1 MITQAKILAFPAS
14 FCFGVFFYV
23 CFFWVGGVHVRK
35 SKIHWFH
42 LFADYDLEN
51 GGGSNFNKWRKC
63 QKCVTSPTLWGSG
76 WFDLFSLIFLYRT
89 VKSWK
94 WESVLVTTP
103 NYSIKTLYIHSEHR
117 TDHSAQMCLDAFT
130 NMLDVMQSLAY
141 CAGWFLR
148 RFQDFVTVLFPL
160 DLLFFFY
167 LKCTCE
173 KLENVGSW
181 VFFIIILFTVFLN
194 SLFLLY
200 FMLEQ
205 HILSFNILVLI
216 PGLKWK
222 SLPMLLVSHL
232 LIDWFLWIHLWIR
245 VLWLMCNMQSTLA
258 LCSPQKIQRNFRH
271 NLGQAERYVCY
282 FIKLK
287 NKLNFGAFSKYN
299 EEMSIQ
305 LV

>member
-1 MITQAKILAFPAS
+1 MLNLNCLS
-14 FCFGVFFYV
+14 LMH
-23 CFFWVGGVHVRK
+23 CFFLIFVPNKWGTKKHCVNMNSSSSVWSHKPKFWHFQPRFVLGFLFFGGVHVRK

-51 GGGSNFNKWRKC
+51 GGGGASNFNKWRKY

-160 DLLFFFY
+160 DLLVFFY

-181 VFFIIILFTVFLN
+181 GFF
-194 SLFLLY
+194 LFLVY
-200 FMLEQ
+200 
-205 HILSFNILVLI
+205 S
-216 PGLKWK
+216 
-222 SLPMLLVSHL
+222 
-232 LIDWFLWIHLWIR
+232 
-245 VLWLMCNMQSTLA
+245 
-258 LCSPQKIQRNFRH
+258 LCS
-271 NLGQAERYVCY
+271 
-282 FIKLK
+282 
-287 NKLNFGAFSKYN
+287 
-299 EEMSIQ
+299 
-305 LV
+305 

>member
-1 MITQAKILAFPAS
+1 MNSSSSVWSHKPKFWHFQPRFVLGFL
-14 FCFGVFFYV
+14 FFS
-23 CFFWVGGVHVRK
+23 FFWGGVHVRK

-51 GGGSNFNKWRKC
+51 GGGNNFNKWRKC

-160 DLLFFFY
+160 DLLFFFFF
-167 LKCTCE
+167 KCTCE

-181 VFFIIILFTVFLN
+181 VFFY
-194 SLFLLY
+194 S
-200 FMLEQ
+200 
-205 HILSFNILVLI
+205 
-216 PGLKWK
+216 
-222 SLPMLLVSHL
+222 
-232 LIDWFLWIHLWIR
+232 
-245 VLWLMCNMQSTLA
+245 
-258 LCSPQKIQRNFRH
+258 
-271 NLGQAERYVCY
+271 Y
-282 FIKLK
+282 FIHCVLK
-287 NKLNFGAFSKYN
+287 FIIFVILHVRTAHSF
-299 EEMSIQ
+299 I
-305 LV
+305 

>member
-1 MITQAKILAFPAS
+1 MNSSSSVWSHKPKFWHFQPRFVW
-14 FCFGVFFYV
+14 GFFV
-23 CFFWVGGVHVRK
+23 CFVFVGGGHVRK

-51 GGGSNFNKWRKC
+51 GAKKAISINEKNVKNVSHHLPFEE
-63 QKCVTSPTLWGSG
+63 VV
-76 WFDLFSLIFLYRT
+76 DLTYSHLQT

-103 NYSIKTLYIHSEHR
+103 NYSIKTLYIHSEHW

-148 RFQDFVTVLFPL
+148 RFQDFVTILFPL

-181 VFFIIILFTVFLN
+181 VFF
-194 SLFLLY
+194 Y
-200 FMLEQ
+200 
-205 HILSFNILVLI
+205 
-216 PGLKWK
+216 
-222 SLPMLLVSHL
+222 
-232 LIDWFLWIHLWIR
+232 
-245 VLWLMCNMQSTLA
+245 
-258 LCSPQKIQRNFRH
+258 
-271 NLGQAERYVCY
+271 YY
-282 FIKLK
+282 FIHCVLK
-287 NKLNFGAFSKYN
+287 FIIFVILHVRTAHSF
-299 EEMSIQ
+299 I
-305 LV
+305 